1 VPRQLTPRG
10 ERRRNDIIA
19 FATARF
25 AAQGYHPT
33 SVGEIV
39 DGLGVGKGVFYWYFS
54 SKEELFRAILRDA
67 QRDLRRRQ
75 KEAINDAD
83 EPLARIAQGI
93 RASLQ
98 WSAEH
103 RDLFALVA
111 FAATDERFAKA
122 LRRGAEVAAGDAMRH
137 VREAVEDGS
146 IPDGDP
152 VMLTHAMLGVTTEL
166 TRTMLHEAGVP
177 ADEVADVAV
186 AFCIGG
192 LLGRSASPQA
202 R

>member
-1 VPRQLTPRG
+1 MTRQLTPRG

-75 KEAINDAD
+75 KEAINGADA
-83 EPLARIAQGI
+83 PLERIAQGI

-111 FAATDERFAKA
+111 FASTDERFAKA
-122 LRRGAEVAAGDAMRH
+122 LRRGAEVAVGDAMYH

-152 VMLTHAMLGVTTEL
+152 LLLTHAILGVTSEL
-166 TRTMLHEAGVP
+166 TRALLHEGGQP
-177 ADEVADVAV
+177 AHEVAEAAV

-192 LLGRSASPQA
+192 LLSSARP
-202 R
+202 